1 VVPPWW
7 HHLGWTVC
15 AEAAGAGRGPASID
29 DLVAA
34 TGRSFAEVRGV
45 LGTLADLE
53 TDDQGRIAGYGLT
66 CVPTVHRF
74 EVNGR

>member
-1 VVPPWW
+1 
-7 HHLGWTVC
+7 
-15 AEAAGAGRGPASID
+15 
-29 DLVAA
+29 VAA

-53 TDDQGRIAGYGLT
+53 TDDYGRIVGYGLT

-74 EVNGR
+74 EVNGRLLYTW